1 MGDFLMCIAQYI
13 IIMAV
18 LAGIAFVGMTLGIKT
33 RKNKDAKIKK
43 AEQTVE

>member
-33 RKNKDAKIKK
+33 RKNKDAKMSEFDEEK
-43 AEQTVE
+43 

>member
-18 LAGIAFVGMTLGIKT
+18 LAGIAFVGRTLGIKT
-33 RKNKDAKIKK
+33 RKNKDAKMSELDEEK
-43 AEQTVE
+43 